1 MKSHLTSKSLNPRK
15 KITSWR
21 WGLFLCLLVLLP
33 VPATAQNFDDDFR
46 DDFRDDFEE
55 EEAQDEDDEVAPEP
69 ISISPNRLIV
79 RGTRGASETRNLLL
93 ESEGDLD
100 NLQVVPLA
108 LETWGGEA
116 TFPDAAIVA
125 GEPETK
131 INADSILTLPVEFNF
146 NRISSSGEYNGQLL
160 LTSDS
165 GQQTVPLTV
174 QLKDAPIVPLIVL
187 LTGVGLGVGLSTYRA
202 QGKPRDR
209 VLVRMGQ
216 LHAQMSADPKL
227 ARATSFQ
234 TQIDAHLLDM
244 EMALQGEQWDVASE
258 AIDRAEAIWVRWR
271 RHREDWIAQIDYGD
285 RLVQRIQE
293 EGNLSPERSY
303 LQSVCRRINRAI
315 QDAPN
320 GTPQALQQQLDE
332 CGEYLNRY
340 LLLEEDLKLLNG
352 LCSRIP
358 PGEAEEPWRV
368 ETQNLALQLNTMV
381 PNDGEAYQILSKD
394 LKTAISKLE
403 PLTAGGGRDVVLS
416 IPRLVFAPPS
426 VHPTTEASTSKASVQ
441 LQIFS
446 VTSYAIATILLSGLG
461 FIQLYVKQPTFGAN
475 LWSDY
480 LTLLAWGFGA
490 EVTRESV
497 TKVVR
502 DWGKLNSNS

>member
-1 MKSHLTSKSLNPRK
+1 MKCHLTASCAQHHR
-15 KITSWR
+15 TR
-21 WGLFLCLLVLLP
+21 WGLLLSLLVLLAL
-33 VPATAQNFDDDFR
+33 PATAQDFEDDFDFDD
-46 DDFRDDFEE
+46 EE
-55 EEAQDEDDEVAPEP
+55 EERQEVVREP
-69 ISISPNRLIV
+69 ISVKPDRLIV
-79 RGTRGASETRNLLL
+79 RGTRGGSESRNLLVQTRDGL
-93 ESEGDLD
+93 E

-116 TFPDAAIVA
+116 TFPDAGIIA

-131 INADSILTLPVEFNF
+131 IDADSILTLPLKFDF
-146 NRISSSGEYNGQLL
+146 DRIRRSGEYNGQLL
-160 LTSDS
+160 LKYDN
-165 GQQTVPLTV
+165 GQQTVPLTI
-174 QLKDAPIVPLIVL
+174 QLKDSPFIPLIVL

-234 TQIDAHLLDM
+234 AQIDAHLLDM
-244 EMALQGEQWDVASE
+244 EMALQGEQWDAAAE
-258 AIDRAEAIWVRWR
+258 AIDRAEAIWVTWR
-271 RHREDWIAQIDYGD
+271 RHREDWIAQMDYGD
-285 RLVQRIQE
+285 RLIQRIQE

-320 GTPQALQQQLDE
+320 GLPQALQQQLDE

-340 LLLEEDLKLLNG
+340 LLLEEDLKHLNS
-352 LCSRIP
+352 LCARIA

-381 PNDGEAYQILSKD
+381 PNDGETYQTLSKD
-394 LKTAISKLE
+394 LKTAIAKLE
-403 PLTAGGGRDVVLS
+403 PLTTVGSRDMVLS

-426 VHPTTEASTSKASVQ
+426 VHPATATPTSKAPVQ
-441 LQIFS
+441 LQVFS
-446 VTSYAIATILLSGLG
+446 LTSYAIATILLSGLG
-461 FIQLYVKQPTFGAN
+461 FIQLYVKPTTFGAN

-502 DWGKLNSNS
+502 DWGRPNSNS

>member
-1 MKSHLTSKSLNPRK
+1 MKRHLISQNPQRNGT
-15 KITSWR
+15 IAPWR
-21 WGLFLCLLVLLP
+21 WGLFLSLVALLAL
-33 VPATAQNFDDDFR
+33 PATAQDFDDDFE
-46 DDFRDDFEE
+46 DE
-55 EEAQDEDDEVAPEP
+55 EDDRSEFVREP
-69 ISISPNRLIV
+69 ISITPDRLIV
-79 RGTRGASETRNLLL
+79 RGTRGAAETRNLLL
-93 ESEGDLD
+93 QTRGDLE

-116 TFPDAAIVA
+116 TFPDAAILA

-131 INADSILTLPVEFNF
+131 INADSILTLPLTFDF
-146 NRISSSGEYNGQLL
+146 DRISSSGEYNGQLL
-160 LTSDS
+160 LTYDN
-165 GQQTVPLTV
+165 GQQTLPLTV
-174 QLKDAPIVPLIVL
+174 QLKDSPLVPLIVL

-234 TQIDAHLLDM
+234 AQIDAHLLDM
-244 EMALQGEQWDVASE
+244 EMALQGEQWDVAGE
-258 AIDRAEAIWVRWR
+258 AIDRAEAIWVTWR
-271 RHREDWIAQIDYGD
+271 RHREDWIAQIDYGE
-285 RLVQRIQE
+285 RLMQRIQE

-320 GTPQALQQQLDE
+320 GPPQALQQQLDE

-340 LLLEEDLKLLNG
+340 LLLEEDLKHLNG
-352 LCSRIP
+352 LCARIV
-358 PGEAEEPWRV
+358 PGESEEPWRV

-381 PNDGEAYQILSKD
+381 PNDGETYQTLSKD

-403 PLTAGGGRDVVLS
+403 PLTSGGNREMVLS

-426 VHPTTEASTSKASVQ
+426 VHPATETPTSKAPVQ
-441 LQIFS
+441 LKIFS
-446 VTSYAIATILLSGLG
+446 LTSYAIATILLSGLG

-502 DWGKLNSNS
+502 DWGRSNSNS